1 MSYLFIVILKSS
13 AVLDW
18 FSRTE
23 IYSAPFSFHDFF
35 LFSKKGKSAL
45 SQNTR
50 DKSLF
55 FTYTASMFVF
65 VCLFPQVH
73 WSHQLTFNPS
83 KQLSSQNIQNFTLS
97 IDQVMRGAQ
106 CLLSKFEL
114 VYPNVLEWGPR
125 CSEADGRLKQ
135 NSGEVGGGKGDR
147 YRAPYNF
154 RPSAALWGQRK
165 LQRGHLQRTVGKLRG
180 INTHCKER

>member
-1 MSYLFIVILKSS
+1 
-13 AVLDW
+13 
-18 FSRTE
+18 
-23 IYSAPFSFHDFF
+23 
-35 LFSKKGKSAL
+35 
-45 SQNTR
+45 
-50 DKSLF
+50 
-55 FTYTASMFVF
+55 MFVF

-97 IDQVMRGAQ
+97 IDQMMRGAQ

-154 RPSAALWGQRK
+154 RPSAALWGQPK
-165 LQRGHLQRTVGKLRG
+165 LQRGHLQRTVGDLSG
-180 INTHCKER
+180 INAFGMKHRLKILCQRNFSKFVVLTNALAIYKAKLPSL